1 MIKTL
6 RYRPGEDLGPILERR
21 DNAADVR
28 ETVTEIIACVRERG
42 DAALYEYA
50 EKFDQAR
57 LDSLEVSPRE
67 MEEALAATDSGFMG
81 VLERAAENIRRFHE
95 QQKRTGFILN
105 DRPGVVMG
113 QKVTPVDRAGIYVP
127 GGKAPLSST
136 VLMDAI
142 PAVIAGVPE
151 VVMVTAPNREGK
163 IQSAILAA
171 AHVAGV
177 KRIFKIGGAQAIAAL
192 AYGTESVPRVDK
204 IVGPGGALVAEAKRQ
219 VYGQVSIDMIAGP
232 SEVLIISDSG
242 SDPRHLAADMLA
254 QAEHD
259 TMATAILITDSETL
273 AAAAA
278 EELERQ
284 LPKLEREEIAR
295 TSIEN
300 NGRIILVPDLDTA
313 MAIADAVAPEHL
325 ELSLDEPFRW
335 LDRVCHAGSVFLGRH
350 CPEALGD
357 YMAGANHT
365 LPTGGTARFS
375 SPLGVDDFIKKTQY
389 IYYSPEALSRVA
401 RDVDAFARMEGLTA
415 HARSAM
421 IRMEEDK

>member
-1 MIKTL
+1 MIRIYEYGRVDMDTL
-6 RYRPGEDLGPILERR
+6 LARR

-28 ETVTEIIACVRERG
+28 ETVAAIIDDVRRNG
-42 DAALYEYA
+42 DRALYAYA
-50 EKFDQAR
+50 EKFDHAS
-57 LDSLEVSPRE
+57 LTSLEVTPRE
-67 MEEALAATDSGFMG
+67 MEEALALTEPAFMA
-81 VLERAAENIRRFHE
+81 VLERAAANIRRFHE
-95 QQKRTGFILN
+95 QQKRSGFILN

-113 QKVTPVDRAGIYVP
+113 QKILPVERAGIYVP

-151 VVMVTAPNREGK
+151 VIMVTAPNREGK
-163 IQSAILAA
+163 IDPAILAA

-192 AYGTESVPRVDK
+192 AYGTETVPKVDK
-204 IVGPGGALVAEAKRQ
+204 IVGPGGALAAEAKRQ

-232 SEVLIISDSG
+232 SEVLIISDEG

-259 TMATAILITDSETL
+259 VMATAILITDSAAL
-273 AAAAA
+273 AEKTAA
-278 EELERQ
+278 ELERQ
-284 LPKLEREEIAR
+284 LPALEREPIAR
-295 TSIEN
+295 SSIED
-300 NGRIILVPDLDTA
+300 NGKIVVVPDLDTA
-313 MAIADAVAPEHL
+313 LDIANAMAPEHL
-325 ELSLDEPFRW
+325 ELSIDEPFRW
-335 LDRVCHAGSVFLGRH
+335 LDRVRHAGSVFLGRH

-375 SPLGVDDFIKKTQY
+375 SPLGVDDFIKKTQF
-389 IYYSPEALSRVA
+389 IYYSPEALAAAA
-401 RDVDAFARMEGLTA
+401 RDVDAFARKEGLTA

-421 IRMEEDK
+421 IRTEGEQ

>member
-1 MIKTL
+1 MIRIYEYGRVDMDTL
-6 RYRPGEDLGPILERR
+6 LARR

-28 ETVTEIIACVRERG
+28 ETVAAIIDDVRRNG
-42 DAALYEYA
+42 DRALYAYA
-50 EKFDQAR
+50 EKFDHAS
-57 LDSLEVSPRE
+57 LTSLEVTPRE
-67 MEEALAATDSGFMG
+67 MEEALALTEPAFMA
-81 VLERAAENIRRFHE
+81 VLERAAANIRRFHE

-113 QKVTPVDRAGIYVP
+113 QKILPVERAGIYVP

-151 VVMVTAPNREGK
+151 VIMVTAPNREGK
-163 IQSAILAA
+163 IDPAILAA

-192 AYGTESVPRVDK
+192 AYGTETVPKVDK
-204 IVGPGGALVAEAKRQ
+204 IVGPGGALAAEAKRQ

-232 SEVLIISDSG
+232 SEVLIISDEG

-259 TMATAILITDSETL
+259 VMATAILITDSAAL
-273 AAAAA
+273 AEKTAA
-278 EELERQ
+278 ELERQ
-284 LPKLEREEIAR
+284 LPALEREPIAR
-295 TSIEN
+295 SSIED
-300 NGRIILVPDLDTA
+300 NGKIVVVPDLDTA
-313 MAIADAVAPEHL
+313 LDIANAMAPEHL
-325 ELSLDEPFRW
+325 ELSIDEPFRW
-335 LDRVCHAGSVFLGRH
+335 LDRVRHAGSVFLGRH

-375 SPLGVDDFIKKTQY
+375 SPLGVDDFIKKTQF
-389 IYYSPEALSRVA
+389 IYYSPEALAAAA
-401 RDVDAFARMEGLTA
+401 RDVDAFARKEGLTA

-421 IRMEEDK
+421 IRTEGEQ

>member
-1 MIKTL
+1 MIRIYEYGRVDMDTL
-6 RYRPGEDLGPILERR
+6 LARR

-28 ETVTEIIACVRERG
+28 ETVAAIIDDVRRNG
-42 DAALYEYA
+42 DRALYAYA
-50 EKFDQAR
+50 EKFDHAS
-57 LDSLEVSPRE
+57 LTSLEVTPRE
-67 MEEALAATDSGFMG
+67 MEEALALTEPAFMA
-81 VLERAAENIRRFHE
+81 VLERAAANIRRFHE
-95 QQKRTGFILN
+95 QQKRSGFILN

-113 QKVTPVDRAGIYVP
+113 QKILPVERAGIYVP

-151 VVMVTAPNREGK
+151 VIMVTAPNREGK
-163 IQSAILAA
+163 IDPAILAA

-192 AYGTESVPRVDK
+192 AYGTETVPRVDK
-204 IVGPGGALVAEAKRQ
+204 IVGPGGALAAEAKRQ

-232 SEVLIISDSG
+232 SEVLIISDEG
-242 SDPRHLAADMLA
+242 SDPRYLAADMLA

-259 TMATAILITDSETL
+259 VMATAILITDSAAL
-273 AAAAA
+273 AEKTAA
-278 EELERQ
+278 ELERQ
-284 LPKLEREEIAR
+284 LPALEREPIAR
-295 TSIEN
+295 SSIED
-300 NGRIILVPDLDTA
+300 NGKIVVVPDLDTA
-313 MAIADAVAPEHL
+313 LDIANAMAPEHL
-325 ELSLDEPFRW
+325 ELSIDEPFRW
-335 LDRVCHAGSVFLGRH
+335 LDRVRHAGSVFLGRH

-375 SPLGVDDFIKKTQY
+375 SPLGVDDFIKKTQF
-389 IYYSPEALSRVA
+389 IYYSPEALA
-401 RDVDAFARMEGLTA
+401 AAAKDVDAFARKEGLTA

-421 IRMEEDK
+421 IRTEEEQ